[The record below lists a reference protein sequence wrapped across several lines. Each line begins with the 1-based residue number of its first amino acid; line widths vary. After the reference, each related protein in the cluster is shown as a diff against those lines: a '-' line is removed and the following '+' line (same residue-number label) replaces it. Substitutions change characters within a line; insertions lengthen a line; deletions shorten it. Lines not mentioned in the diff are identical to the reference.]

1 MTSRQSNVSSKS
13 TRLDLRELGMLIA
26 STHDLLFDTV
36 VAADEV
42 AKDDEEFLT
51 AICASADLD
60 MLVRGYRDGPVV
72 RV

>member
-1 MTSRQSNVSSKS
+1 MTSRQSNVSSRS

-26 STHDLLFDTV
+26 SAHDLLFDTV

-42 AKDDEEFLT
+42 AKDDDEFLT

-60 MLVRGYRDGPVV
+60 MLVRGYQDGPVV